1 VSVYV
6 CVTVSVSVYVCVG
19 VWVRISECEYEGVC
33 M

>member
-1 VSVYV
+1 V